1 MGELPPRKDKAKSVE
16 FWVRG
21 PLRVRPPSL
30 LTWPPSQTA
39 RTRLALSGKN
49 QRWCLQSVS
58 LQDDVGRALLLGW
71 ARHPTLSSRPG
82 QSPHRLR
89 VFAVFYA
96 LGSCSAGCCFKSHGL
111 CDASQDDLDALKTTG
126 SKRTICRC
134 MPQVVKLRR
143 RYPAVS
149 APRTSCANKAVMPA
163 VKLRVSA
170 ARDRAGF
177 PSGSCLHFWCC
188 GGLYSDSRDVSE
200 CAVVGACARPGDARS
215 RDDSQ
220 EDGASLRQFCKSA
233 TTILKARLLW
243 QGWAA

>member
-1 MGELPPRKDKAKSVE
+1 MGPRTTSGQATESANLAAFPNRPDAFGAWREEPKEVFAKC
-16 FWVRG
+16 
-21 PLRVRPPSL
+21 RV
-30 LTWPPSQTA
+30 
-39 RTRLALSGKN
+39 TR
-49 QRWCLQSVS
+49 R
-58 LQDDVGRALLLGW
+58 RW
-71 ARHPTLSSRPG
+71 ARSSPWLGTPSNAKLAARPKPTTVADVYSV
-82 QSPHRLR
+82 LR
-89 VFAVFYA
+89 R
-96 LGSCSAGCCFKSHGL
+96 GSCSAGCCFKSHGL